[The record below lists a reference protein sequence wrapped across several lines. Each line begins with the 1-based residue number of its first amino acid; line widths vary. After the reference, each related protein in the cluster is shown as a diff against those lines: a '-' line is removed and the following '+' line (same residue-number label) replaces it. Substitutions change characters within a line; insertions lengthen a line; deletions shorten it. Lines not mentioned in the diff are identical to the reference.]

1 MKAGSANMAE
11 TRSLFSINEKMNIL
25 SLTKNQHDQELRSLN
40 QKMDVVT
47 SVLKTLKKTVQGLSE
62 AGSRWQQRSSWE
74 AGQFTSWEAFVR
86 ALHVRFGTTTY
97 DDPMETLTRLRQVH
111 SVAIYKGQFEALSN

>member
-1 MKAGSANMAE
+1 MAE
-11 TRSLFSINEKMNIL
+11 TRSLSSLNEKMNIL
-25 SLTKNQHDQELRSLN
+25 SLTTNQHDQELRSIN

-47 SVLKTLKKTVQGLSE
+47 SLLKTLTKTVQGLSE

-74 AGQFTSWEAFVR
+74 ASQFTSWEAFVK
-86 ALHVRFGTTTY
+86 ALHARFGTTAY
-97 DDPMETLTRLRQVH
+97 DDPMETLTRLRQVD

>member
-1 MKAGSANMAE
+1 LGSYQIGMKAGLANMAE

-47 SVLKTLKKTVQGLSE
+47 SVLKTLTKTVQGLSE
-62 AGSRWQQRSSWE
+62 AGSRWQ
-74 AGQFTSWEAFVR
+74 
-86 ALHVRFGTTTY
+86 
-97 DDPMETLTRLRQVH
+97 
-111 SVAIYKGQFEALSN
+111 